1 MSEIDMSIK
10 ERAIAQAKKVLDI
23 EAEAVTSLKLIID
36 DNFYAICQLLKQCH
50 GRVVVTGMGKS
61 GHIGHKI
68 AATLASTG
76 TPAFFMH
83 PAEASHGDLGMIT
96 AEDVVLALS
105 NSGET
110 DELIAIIP
118 ILIRQGTPVISIT
131 GNDQSTLAKN
141 SSHHLLAKVKEE
153 ACPLNLAPTSSTTA
167 SLALGDA
174 IAVTLME
181 MRGFTSD
188 DFARS
193 HPGGKLGRRLLLR
206 VQDVMAPYAEIAEVS
221 EEHHLTDALLEMTK
235 FPLGIIIVTDSDRNL
250 RGVFSEGDLRRTLV
264 KRTDIHELM
273 MRDCMTARPK
283 SIHPTALAVDA
294 ANLMEEKRISAL
306 PVLDEQ
312 NKVVGVVTMHHLLQ
326 ARVM

>member
-1 MSEIDMSIK
+1 MDLK
-10 ERAIAQAKKVLDI
+10 ERAITQAKKVLEI
-23 EAEAVTSLKLIID
+23 ESEAVNSLKAIID
-36 DNFYAICQLLKQCH
+36 ENFYAVCELLKECS
-50 GRVVVTGMGKS
+50 GRIVVTGMGKS

-96 AEDVVLALS
+96 SSDVVLALS

-110 DELIAIIP
+110 DELISILP
-118 ILIRQGTPVISIT
+118 VLIRQGTPIVSIT
-131 GNDQSTLAKN
+131 GNSESTLAKA
-141 SSHHLLAKVKEE
+141 STHHLLAKVKEE

-167 SLALGDA
+167 VLALGDA

-181 MRGFTSD
+181 MRGFTAD

-206 VQDVMAPYAEIAEVS
+206 VQDTMAVYDEIARVS
-221 EEHHLTDALLEMTK
+221 ETVSLADALLEMTK
-235 FPLGIIIVTDSDRNL
+235 FPLGIIVVSDQDRNL
-250 RGVFSEGDLRRTLV
+250 QGVFTEGDLRRTLT
-264 KRTDIHELM
+264 RHSAIYELTM
-273 MRDCMTARPK
+273 KDCMTAKPI
-283 SIHPTALAVDA
+283 SIGPSALAVDA
-294 ANLMEEKRISAL
+294 ANLMEEKSISAL
-306 PVLDEQ
+306 PVLDANQ
-312 NKVVGVVTMHHLLQ
+312 KIVGVITMHHLLK

>member
-1 MSEIDMSIK
+1 MNVR

-36 DNFYAICQLLKQCH
+36 ENFYVICELLKKCN

-76 TPAFFMH
+76 TPSFFMH

-96 AEDVVLALS
+96 ADDVVLALS

-118 ILIRQGTPVISIT
+118 ILIRQGTPVVSIT

-141 SSHHLLAKVKEE
+141 STHHLLAKVKEE
-153 ACPLNLAPTSSTTA
+153 ACPLNLAPTSSTT
-167 SLALGDA
+167 SVLALGDA

-181 MRGFTSD
+181 MRGFTSE

-206 VQDVMAPYAEIAEVS
+206 VQDIMAPYEEIAEVS
-221 EEHHLTDALLEMTK
+221 ETHHLTDALLEMTK
-235 FPLGIIIVTDSDRNL
+235 HPLGIIIVTDADRTL
-250 RGVFSEGDLRRTLV
+250 KGVFSEGDLRRTLTN
-264 KRTDIHELM
+264 RTDIHALTMKE
-273 MRDCMTARPK
+273 CMTATPK
-283 SIHPTALAVDA
+283 FIHPTALAVDA

-306 PVLDEQ
+306 PVLDAN

>member
-1 MSEIDMSIK
+1 MDVK
-10 ERAIAQAKKVLDI
+10 ERAIAQAKRVLEI
-23 EAEAVTSLKLIID
+23 EAEAVTSLKKIID
-36 DNFYAICQLLKQCH
+36 DNFYEICELLKKCT
-50 GRVVVTGMGKS
+50 GRIVVTGMGKS
-61 GHIGHKI
+61 GHVGHKI

-76 TPAFFMH
+76 TPSFFMH

-96 AEDVVLALS
+96 ADDVVLALS

-118 ILIRQGTPVISIT
+118 ILIRQGTPVVSII
-131 GNDQSTLAKN
+131 GNDQSTLAKH
-141 SSHHLLAKVKEE
+141 STYHLLAKVKEE

-206 VQDVMAPYAEIAEVS
+206 VQDIMAPYDEIAEVS
-221 EEHHLTDALLEMTK
+221 ETHHLTDALLEMTK
-235 FPLGIIIVTDSDRNL
+235 HPLGIIIVTDADQTL
-250 RGVFSEGDLRRTLV
+250 KGVFSEGDLRRTLTN
-264 KRTDIHELM
+264 RTDIHALTMKE
-273 MRDCMTARPK
+273 CMTATPK
-283 SIHPTALAVDA
+283 FIHPTALAVDA

>member
-1 MSEIDMSIK
+1 MDIK
-10 ERAIAQAKKVLDI
+10 ERAIAQAKRVLEI
-23 EAEAVTSLKLIID
+23 EAEAVTSLKQIID
-36 DNFYAICQLLKQCH
+36 DNFYEICECLKKCT
-50 GRVVVTGMGKS
+50 GRIVVTGMGKS

-96 AEDVVLALS
+96 ADDVVLALS

-118 ILIRQGTPVISIT
+118 ILIRQGTSVVSMT

-141 SSHHLLAKVKEE
+141 SSYHLLAKVKEE

-167 SLALGDA
+167 ALALGDS

-206 VQDVMAPYAEIAEVS
+206 VQDIMAPYEEIAEVS
-221 EEHHLTDALLEMTK
+221 ESHHLTDALLEMTK
-235 FPLGIIIVTDSDRNL
+235 YPLGIIIVTDIDKNL
-250 RGVFSEGDLRRTLV
+250 KGVFSEGDLRRTLTN
-264 KRTDIHELM
+264 RTDIHALTMKE
-273 MRDCMTARPK
+273 CMTATPK
-283 SIHPTALAVDA
+283 FIHPTALAVDA

-306 PVLDEQ
+306 PVLDQ
-312 NKVVGVVTMHHLLQ
+312 DNKVVGVVTMHHLLQ

>member
-1 MSEIDMSIK
+1 MNMK
-10 ERAIAQAKKVLDI
+10 ERAIAQAKRVLEI
-23 EAEAVTSLKLIID
+23 EAEAVTSLKQIID
-36 DNFYAICQLLKQCH
+36 DNFYEICELLKKCT
-50 GRVVVTGMGKS
+50 GRIVVTGMGKS
-61 GHIGHKI
+61 GHIGHKV

-96 AEDVVLALS
+96 ADDVVLALS

-118 ILIRQGTPVISIT
+118 ILIRQGTAVISMT

-167 SLALGDA
+167 ALALGDA

-206 VQDVMAPYAEIAEVS
+206 VQDIMAPYDEIAEVS
-221 EEHHLTDALLEMTK
+221 ESHHLTDALLEMTK
-235 FPLGIIIVTDSDRNL
+235 HPLGIIIVTDDNQTL
-250 RGVFSEGDLRRTLV
+250 KGVFSEGDLRRTLTN
-264 KRTDIHELM
+264 RTDIHALTMKE
-273 MRDCMTARPK
+273 CMTATPK
-283 SIHPTALAVDA
+283 FIHPTALAVDA

-306 PVLDEQ
+306 PVLDQ
-312 NKVVGVVTMHHLLQ
+312 NNKVVGVVTMHHLLQ

>member
-1 MSEIDMSIK
+1 MNNIK
-10 ERAIAQAKKVLDI
+10 ERAITQAKRVLEI
-23 EAEAVTSLKLIID
+23 EAEAVISLKHIID
-36 DNFYAICQLLKQCH
+36 DNFYEICELLKKCT
-50 GRVVVTGMGKS
+50 GRIVVTGMGKS

-118 ILIRQGTPVISIT
+118 ILIRQGTPVVSMT

-167 SLALGDA
+167 ALALGDA

-206 VQDVMAPYAEIAEVS
+206 VQDIMAPYNEIAEVS
-221 EEHHLTDALLEMTK
+221 EVHHLTDALLEMTK
-235 FPLGIIIVTDSDRNL
+235 HPLGIIIVTDADQAL
-250 RGVFSEGDLRRTLV
+250 KGVFSEGDLRRTLTN
-264 KRTDIHELM
+264 RTDIHALTMKE
-273 MRDCMTARPK
+273 CMTATPK
-283 SIHPTALAVDA
+283 FIHPTALAVDA

-306 PVLDEQ
+306 PVLDQ
-312 NKVVGVVTMHHLLQ
+312 DHKVMGVVTMHHLLQ

>member
-1 MSEIDMSIK
+1 MSLK
-10 ERAIAQAKKVLDI
+10 ERAIAQAKRVLEI
-23 EAEAVTSLKLIID
+23 EAEAVLSQKAIID
-36 DNFYAICQLLKQCH
+36 ENFYEICELLKNCT

-76 TPAFFMH
+76 TPSFFMH

-96 AEDVVLALS
+96 AADVVVALS

-118 ILIRQGTPVISIT
+118 ILIRQGTPVVSIT
-131 GNDQSTLAKN
+131 GNAESTLAKTSN
-141 SSHHLLAKVKEE
+141 FHLLAKVKEE
-153 ACPLNLAPTSSTTA
+153 ACPLNLAPTSSTSA
-167 SLALGDA
+167 VLALGDA

-206 VQDVMAPYAEIAEVS
+206 VQDVMVSNNEIAKVS
-221 EEHHLTDALLEMTK
+221 ADQHLTEALLEMTK
-235 FPLGIIIVTDSDRNL
+235 FPLGIVIVEDESGML
-250 RGVFSEGDLRRTLV
+250 QGVFSEGDLRRTLT
-264 KRTDIHELM
+264 KHSAIYELTM
-273 MRDCMTARPK
+273 KDCMTSSPTT
-283 SIHPTALAVDA
+283 ILPTALAVDA
-294 ANLMEEKRISAL
+294 ANLMEEKKISAL
-306 PVLDEQ
+306 PVLNVEG
-312 NKVVGVVTMHHLLQ
+312 KIEGVVTMHHLLK

>member
-1 MSEIDMSIK
+1 MNNIK
-10 ERAIAQAKKVLDI
+10 ERAITQAKRVLEI
-23 EAEAVTSLKLIID
+23 EAEAVISLKHIID
-36 DNFYAICQLLKQCH
+36 DNFYEICELLKKCT
-50 GRVVVTGMGKS
+50 GRIVVTGMGKS

-68 AATLASTG
+68 AATIASTG

-118 ILIRQGTPVISIT
+118 ILIRQGTPVVSMT

-167 SLALGDA
+167 ALALGDA

-206 VQDVMAPYAEIAEVS
+206 VQDIMAPYNEIAEVS
-221 EEHHLTDALLEMTK
+221 EVHHLTDALLEMTK
-235 FPLGIIIVTDSDRNL
+235 HPLGIIIVTDADQAL
-250 RGVFSEGDLRRTLV
+250 KGVFSEGDLRRTLTN
-264 KRTDIHELM
+264 RTDIHALTMKE
-273 MRDCMTARPK
+273 CMTATPK
-283 SIHPTALAVDA
+283 FIHPTALAVDA

-306 PVLDEQ
+306 PVLDQ
-312 NKVVGVVTMHHLLQ
+312 DHKVMGVVTMHHLLQ

>member
-1 MSEIDMSIK
+1 MNIK
-10 ERAIAQAKKVLDI
+10 ERAITQAKRVLEI
-23 EAEAVTSLKLIID
+23 EAEAVTSLKQIID
-36 DNFYAICQLLKQCH
+36 DNFYEICELLKKCT
-50 GRVVVTGMGKS
+50 GRIVVTGMGKS

-76 TPAFFMH
+76 TPSFFMH

-118 ILIRQGTPVISIT
+118 ILIRQGTPVVSMT

-141 SSHHLLAKVKEE
+141 SSYHLLAKVKEE

-167 SLALGDA
+167 ALALGDA
-174 IAVTLME
+174 IAITLME

-206 VQDVMAPYAEIAEVS
+206 VQDIMAPYDEIAEVS
-221 EEHHLTDALLEMTK
+221 ETHHLTDALLEMTK
-235 FPLGIIIVTDSDRNL
+235 HPLGIIIVTDADKTL
-250 RGVFSEGDLRRTLV
+250 KGVFSEGDLRRTLTN
-264 KRTDIHELM
+264 RTDIHALM
-273 MRDCMTARPK
+273 MKECMTATPK
-283 SIHPTALAVDA
+283 FIHPTALAVDA

-306 PVLDEQ
+306 PVLNEQ

>member
-1 MSEIDMSIK
+1 MNVR
-10 ERAIAQAKKVLDI
+10 ERAISQAKKVLKI
-23 EAEAVTSLKLIID
+23 EADAVTALESIID
-36 DNFYAICQLLKQCH
+36 DNFYTICDLLKQCT

-61 GHIGHKI
+61 GHIGNKI

-76 TPAFFMH
+76 TPSFFMH

-96 AEDVVLALS
+96 SSDVVLALS

-118 ILIRQGTPVISIT
+118 ILIRQGTPVVSIT
-131 GNDQSTLAKN
+131 GNDQSTLAKTSN
-141 SSHHLLAKVKEE
+141 YHLLAKVKEE

-167 SLALGDA
+167 VLALGDA

-181 MRGFTSD
+181 MRGFTAD

-206 VQDVMAPYAEIAEVS
+206 VQDVMAPYNEVATVS
-221 EEHHLTDALLEMTK
+221 EDQFLTHALLEMTK
-235 FPLGIIIVTDSDRNL
+235 FPLGMVVITDEKDHL
-250 RGVFSEGDLRRTLV
+250 KGVFSEGDLRRTLT
-264 KRTDIHELM
+264 KQLSIHELS
-273 MRDCMTARPK
+273 MRDCMTASPI

-294 ANLMEEKRISAL
+294 ANLMEEKHISAL
-306 PVLDEQ
+306 PVLDQ
-312 NKVVGVVTMHHLLQ
+312 DGKVLGVVTMHHLLK

>member
-1 MSEIDMSIK
+1 MNLK
-10 ERAIAQAKKVLDI
+10 ERAISQAKKVLKI
-23 EAEAVTSLKLIID
+23 EADAVTALESVID
-36 DNFYAICQLLKQCH
+36 DNFYEICELLKQCQ

-96 AEDVVLALS
+96 SSDVVLALS

-118 ILIRQGTPVISIT
+118 ILIRQGTPVVSIT
-131 GNDQSTLAKN
+131 GNENSTLAKN
-141 SSHHLLAKVKEE
+141 SKHHLLAKVKEE

-167 SLALGDA
+167 VLVLGDA

-181 MRGFTSD
+181 MRGFTAD

-206 VQDVMAPYAEIAEVS
+206 VQDVMASYSDIANVS
-221 EEHHLTDALLEMTK
+221 EDQYLTDALLQMTK
-235 FPLGIIIVTDSDRNL
+235 FPLGMVVITDSEDL
-250 RGVFSEGDLRRTLV
+250 LQGVFSEGDLRRTLT
-264 KRTDIHELM
+264 KQTAIHNLSM
-273 MRDCMTARPK
+273 KDCMTASPI
-283 SIHPTALAVDA
+283 SIHPAALAVDA
-294 ANLMEEKRISAL
+294 ANLMEEKSISAL
-306 PVLDEQ
+306 PVIDP
-312 NKVVGVVTMHHLLQ
+312 NGKVLGVVTMHHLLK

>member
-1 MSEIDMSIK
+1 MDVK
-10 ERAIAQAKKVLDI
+10 ERAIAQAKRVLEI
-23 EAEAVTSLKLIID
+23 EAEAVTSLKKIID
-36 DNFYAICQLLKQCH
+36 DNFYEICELLKKCT
-50 GRVVVTGMGKS
+50 GRIVVTGMGKS

-118 ILIRQGTPVISIT
+118 ILIRQGTPVVSIT

-141 SSHHLLAKVKEE
+141 SSYHLLAKVKEE

-206 VQDVMAPYAEIAEVS
+206 VQDIMAPYEEIAEVS
-221 EEHHLTDALLEMTK
+221 EADHLTDALLEMTK
-235 FPLGIIIVTDSDRNL
+235 YPLGIIIVTDTDQRL
-250 RGVFSEGDLRRTLV
+250 KGVFSEGDLRRTLTN
-264 KRTDIHELM
+264 RTDIHALTMKE
-273 MRDCMTARPK
+273 CMTATPK
-283 SIHPTALAVDA
+283 FINPTALAVDA

>member
-1 MSEIDMSIK
+1 MNVK

-36 DNFYAICQLLKQCH
+36 ENFYVICELLKKCN

-76 TPAFFMH
+76 TPSFFMH

-96 AEDVVLALS
+96 ADDVVLALS

-118 ILIRQGTPVISIT
+118 ILIRQGTPVVSIT

-141 SSHHLLAKVKEE
+141 STHHLLAKVKEE
-153 ACPLNLAPTSSTTA
+153 ACPLNLAPTSSTT
-167 SLALGDA
+167 SVLALGDA

-181 MRGFTSD
+181 MRGFTSE

-206 VQDVMAPYAEIAEVS
+206 VQDIMAPYEEIAEVS
-221 EEHHLTDALLEMTK
+221 ETHHLTDALLEMTK
-235 FPLGIIIVTDSDRNL
+235 HPLGIIIVTDADRTL
-250 RGVFSEGDLRRTLV
+250 KGVFSEGDLRRTLTN
-264 KRTDIHELM
+264 RTDIHALTMKE
-273 MRDCMTARPK
+273 CMTATPTF
-283 SIHPTALAVDA
+283 IHPTALAVDA

-306 PVLDEQ
+306 PVLDAN

>member
-1 MSEIDMSIK
+1 
-10 ERAIAQAKKVLDI
+10 
-23 EAEAVTSLKLIID
+23 
-36 DNFYAICQLLKQCH
+36 
-50 GRVVVTGMGKS
+50 
-61 GHIGHKI
+61 
-68 AATLASTG
+68 
-76 TPAFFMH
+76 
-83 PAEASHGDLGMIT
+83 
-96 AEDVVLALS
+96 
-105 NSGET
+105 
-110 DELIAIIP
+110 
-118 ILIRQGTPVISIT
+118 IRQGTPVVSMT

-141 SSHHLLAKVKEE
+141 SSYHLLAKVKEE

-167 SLALGDA
+167 ALALGDA

-206 VQDVMAPYAEIAEVS
+206 VQDIMAPYNEIAEVS
-221 EEHHLTDALLEMTK
+221 EAHHLTDALLEMTK
-235 FPLGIIIVTDSDRNL
+235 HPLGIIIVTDADQTL
-250 RGVFSEGDLRRTLV
+250 KGVFSEGDLRRTLTN
-264 KRTDIHELM
+264 RTDIHALTMKE
-273 MRDCMTARPK
+273 CMTATPK
-283 SIHPTALAVDA
+283 FIHPTALAVDA

>member
-1 MSEIDMSIK
+1 MNIK
-10 ERAIAQAKKVLDI
+10 ERAIAQAQRVLEI
-23 EAEAVTSLKLIID
+23 EAEAVVSLKEKID
-36 DNFYAICQLLKQCH
+36 DNFYEICELLKQCT
-50 GRVVVTGMGKS
+50 GRIVVTGMGKS

-76 TPAFFMH
+76 TPSFFMH

-96 AEDVVLALS
+96 KEDVVLALS

-118 ILIRQGTPVISIT
+118 ILIRQGTSVVSIT

-141 SSHHLLAKVKEE
+141 SSFHLLAKVKEE

-167 SLALGDA
+167 ALALGDA

-206 VQDVMAPYAEIAEVS
+206 VQDIMAPYEEIAEVS

-235 FPLGIIIVTDSDRNL
+235 YPLGIIIVTDNEQTL
-250 RGVFSEGDLRRTLV
+250 KGVFSEGDLRRTLTN
-264 KRTDIHELM
+264 RTDIHELTM
-273 MRDCMTARPK
+273 KECMTATPK
-283 SIHPTALAVDA
+283 YIHPAALAVDA

-306 PVLDEQ
+306 PVLDMQ
-312 NKVVGVVTMHHLLQ
+312 NKVLGVVTMHHLLQ